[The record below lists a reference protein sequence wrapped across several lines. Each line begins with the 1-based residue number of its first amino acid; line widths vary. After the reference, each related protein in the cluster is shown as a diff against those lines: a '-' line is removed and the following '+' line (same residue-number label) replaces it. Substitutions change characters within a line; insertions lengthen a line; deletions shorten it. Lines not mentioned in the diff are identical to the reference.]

1 MFFVKIAE
9 GWIRSRVHC
18 CLQQLLYHCATTAAF
33 DLNSLSGPV
42 PASFYFR
49 LFNTV
54 DSRQMINIK
63 IWRWPDSNRRPL
75 ASEGT
80 SLPTEPQATLCSIG
94 PCFQFNGFYKKN
106 DSNLYVKLLSGL
118 VFLSLSS
125 KRNQWKC
132 DNTWLTDGPL
142 MPVAL
147 SNVLLLFRGRV
158 TRKNGVHSHYK
169 RLPKTNESEINNFK
183 DLLDSSSSN
192 NK

>member
-33 DLNSLSGPV
+33 DLNSLSGPF

-94 PCFQFNGFYKKN
+94 PCFQFNGFYKKW
-106 DSNLYVKLLSGL
+106 LKFVCKVALWLG
-118 VFLSLSS
+118 LSLSLFKTQS
-125 KRNQWKC
+125 MEMWQH
-132 DNTWLTDGPL
+132 LTDWW
-142 MPVAL
+142 
-147 SNVLLLFRGRV
+147 S
-158 TRKNGVHSHYK
+158 
-169 RLPKTNESEINNFK
+169 INAGGLVKCFIAF
-183 DLLDSSSSN
+183 
-192 NK
+192 